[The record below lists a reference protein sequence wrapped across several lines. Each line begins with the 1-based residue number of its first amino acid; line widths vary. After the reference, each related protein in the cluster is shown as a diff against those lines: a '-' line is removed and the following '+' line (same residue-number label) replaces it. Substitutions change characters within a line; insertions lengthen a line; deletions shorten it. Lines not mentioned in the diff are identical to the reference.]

1 MDPKIS
7 FNLECRIFATK
18 SRFPWFLHTEVVDS
32 DTMNYKD
39 LLDEIMRKYPC
50 SYGEVV
56 KMYYYCAESKSNIE
70 VCCDQDLVNM
80 FQKNAS
86 IKTCHISIAHY
97 DPSTNPPAIPLWDV
111 TYAKAVEIPCT
122 SSMPAP
128 TQSSDE
134 PSQQPEDD
142 DKYLQNPEP
151 ENEYVGVD
159 EEGMYIDLGPQ
170 AQGNVDQED
179 DYVPETDSDLDSN
192 SESDGSDDEMV
203 EDNAPP
209 HTAEVVYD
217 KVDPPMEVG
226 SIYPNMNVFRLALA
240 THTIKNEFEI
250 DIEHS
255 EPGRYRA
262 YCCGR
267 IEGCKWRIH
276 ASTMGDNKTV
286 KVKKNPHL
294 HECHSTR
301 RKGQV
306 KGATK
311 HWVAD
316 IVRDWLVD
324 NPRLTPKALQ
334 QRIKDEFKVWV
345 HYKRVYHGK
354 ELAMTQLYGDWRESF
369 DNLYRFKKQIEESC
383 PGSLVVIDHHTI
395 NKKIR
400 FNRLFFAMKPCIDGF
415 LQGCRPYL
423 AIDSTFLTGKF
434 RGQLCVAC
442 AVDGHNWMYPVAFGV
457 IDSETSENW
466 SWYMEKLKEAIGTPL
481 GLTIS
486 TDCGQA
492 IMGVVSEVFPTA
504 EHRECTWHLVQNF
517 KKRYT
522 GKVFDDHLWAASYSW
537 NTYMFE
543 KHYKAMAEAKPEAV
557 EYLQE
562 SHTKL
567 WTRSQFSTLSK
578 VDYVTNNLAEVTN
591 KWVKAEKAKHLDD
604 LLDSIRQKILIKW
617 NQRRKIARQMD
628 GKILDHITK
637 KLREQTRNLDID
649 VITSNDNVAEVVA
662 RGGSSFRFV
671 VNLDERTC
679 SCRAWQVSSIPCK
692 HAIAFIT
699 SIRNEKL
706 EDHVDHY
713 FSVEKFRAA
722 YEGTIPAIP
731 DKSMWPKAD
740 HGFFMHPPLL
750 KSTAGRRKETR
761 YKGYS
766 EGGRGNKGRHQCP
779 ICHEY
784 GHHWYTC
791 KDGDPADIA
800 AMLADRGLPKRKK
813 KQVIPASTVTSIV
826 PVSAPR
832 MVFPDLGLT
841 PPVRKKRKSSSTT
854 PKAAKKKKSSTTS
867 VRSGQGSN
875 QPDHMPL
882 SIMMPSVEVADKEEN
897 QEAQKQVAGHVKKN
911 NRKPDVIG
919 TPAMGT
925 RSKSD
930 L

>member
-1 MDPKIS
+1 MDPKTS
-7 FNLECRIFATK
+7 FNLEFRIFTTK

-32 DTMNYKD
+32 NTINYKD

-70 VCCDQDLVNM
+70 VCCDQDLLNM

-86 IKTCHISIAHY
+86 NKTCHISIAHY
-97 DPSTNPPAIPLWDV
+97 DPSTNPLAIPLWDV
-111 TYAKAVEIPCT
+111 TYANAVEIPCT

-134 PSQQPEDD
+134 LRQQPEDD

-170 AQGNVDQED
+170 AQGNADQED
-179 DYVPETDSDLDSN
+179 DYDLGTDSDLDSN
-192 SESDGSDDEMV
+192 SESNGSDDEMV
-203 EDNAPP
+203 EDNVPP
-209 HTAEVVYD
+209 HIAEVVYD
-217 KVDPPMEVG
+217 KADPPMKAR
-226 SIYPNMNVFRLALA
+226 SIYPNMNAFRLALA
-240 THTIKNEFEI
+240 SHAIKNDEQR
-250 DIEHS
+250 
-255 EPGRYRA
+255 RYRA

-334 QRIKDEFKVWV
+334 QRIKDEFK
-345 HYKRVYHGK
+345 
-354 ELAMTQLYGDWRESF
+354 RESF

-400 FNRLFFAMKPCIDGF
+400 FNRLFFAMKPCINGF

-442 AVDGHNWMYPVAFGV
+442 AVDGHNWIYPVAFGV
-457 IDSETSENW
+457 IDSKTSENW
-466 SWYMEKLKEAIGTPL
+466 SWFMGKLKEAIGTPL

-492 IMGVVSEVFPTA
+492 VIGAVSEVFPIA
-504 EHRECTWHLVQNF
+504 KHRECMWHLVQNF

-522 GKVFDDHLWAASYSW
+522 GKVFDDHLWAAAYSW

-543 KHYKAMAEAKPEAV
+543 KHYKAIAEAKPEAV
-557 EYLQE
+557 GYLQE
-562 SHTKL
+562 SHTKI
-567 WTRSQFSTLSK
+567 WTRSQLSTLSK
-578 VDYVTNNLAEVTN
+578 VDYVTNNLVTN

-604 LLDSIRQKILIKW
+604 LLDSI
-617 NQRRKIARQMD
+617 
-628 GKILDHITK
+628 
-637 KLREQTRNLDID
+637 
-649 VITSNDNVAEVVA
+649 S
-662 RGGSSFRFV
+662 
-671 VNLDERTC
+671 
-679 SCRAWQVSSIPCK
+679 
-692 HAIAFIT
+692 
-699 SIRNEKL
+699 
-706 EDHVDHY
+706 
-713 FSVEKFRAA
+713 
-722 YEGTIPAIP
+722 
-731 DKSMWPKAD
+731 
-740 HGFFMHPPLL
+740 
-750 KSTAGRRKETR
+750 
-761 YKGYS
+761 
-766 EGGRGNKGRHQCP
+766 
-779 ICHEY
+779 
-784 GHHWYTC
+784 
-791 KDGDPADIA
+791 
-800 AMLADRGLPKRKK
+800 
-813 KQVIPASTVTSIV
+813 
-826 PVSAPR
+826 
-832 MVFPDLGLT
+832 
-841 PPVRKKRKSSSTT
+841 
-854 PKAAKKKKSSTTS
+854 
-867 VRSGQGSN
+867 
-875 QPDHMPL
+875 
-882 SIMMPSVEVADKEEN
+882 
-897 QEAQKQVAGHVKKN
+897 
-911 NRKPDVIG
+911 
-919 TPAMGT
+919 
-925 RSKSD
+925 
-930 L
+930 